1 MHRLPRLISNP
12 SGCPRHGVGSAGKQ
26 MHVFCSGCARPSLLN
41 PGMGTRHLPA
51 SSPSGS
57 GCRRRPRFSASRRG
71 YAVLGVTD
79 HWSFLKYSLSVP
91 SLENALRDSAR
102 GYWPQSRSKDA
113 RDLSTTIG
121 SDSSGAS
128 TRTDLIIW
136 NRLIQ
141 IMSNMN
147 PPLEQCV
154 YDRVIFSPSKSP
166 ASNKTDPGS
175 VIIISPDH

>member
-57 GCRRRPRFSASRRG
+57 GCRRRPQFSASRRG

-91 SLENALRDSAR
+91 SLENILPWEILPGAIGHNPAPRMP
-102 GYWPQSRSKDA
+102 GT
-113 RDLSTTIG
+113 LSTTIG
-121 SDSSGAS
+121 QWLV
-128 TRTDLIIW
+128 R
-136 NRLIQ
+136 
-141 IMSNMN
+141 
-147 PPLEQCV
+147 
-154 YDRVIFSPSKSP
+154 RVHTHRPHYLKPF
-166 ASNKTDPGS
+166 NTNY
-175 VIIISPDH
+175 V